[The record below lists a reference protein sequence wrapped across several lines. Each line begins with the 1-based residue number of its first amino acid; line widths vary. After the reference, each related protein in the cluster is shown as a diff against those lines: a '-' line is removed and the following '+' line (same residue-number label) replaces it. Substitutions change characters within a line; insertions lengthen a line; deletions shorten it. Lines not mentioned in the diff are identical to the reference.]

1 VGHIRKKGENLMDE
15 KTNDSTLPEPEE
27 NASETLKEEQ
37 LNLVAGGGDSGSTD
51 PVLGVKLNHN
61 QNVA

>member
-1 VGHIRKKGENLMDE
+1 MDE